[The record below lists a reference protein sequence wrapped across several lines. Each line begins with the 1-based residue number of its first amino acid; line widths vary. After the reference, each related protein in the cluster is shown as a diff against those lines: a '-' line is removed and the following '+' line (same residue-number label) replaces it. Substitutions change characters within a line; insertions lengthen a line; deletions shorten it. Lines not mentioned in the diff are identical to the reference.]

1 MNGHCLVSYLEQCD
15 DKIYYQQLDL
25 EKNQSK
31 TKKTQVNDG
40 YIKNLPF
47 FCGELNPNTQT
58 VF

>member
-1 MNGHCLVSYLEQCD
+1 MNGHSLVSYLEQCD

-31 TKKTQVNDG
+31 TKKQVNDG

-47 FCGELNPNTQT
+47 FCGELNPHTQT

>member
-31 TKKTQVNDG
+31 TKKN
-40 YIKNLPF
+40 P
-47 FCGELNPNTQT
+47 GE
-58 VF
+58 